1 MTTRSSRRC
10 THEASQRAAERI
22 PGARLVSLE
31 SGGHLMLGQT
41 RIIRNELENRAAFAA
56 QCLASTF
63 ILVLNCWL
71 EVAGARN
78 PRDATHCFAR
88 S

>member
-41 RIIRNELENRAAFAA
+41 RIIRNELENFFAERRDRRAERE
-56 QCLASTF
+56 AS
-63 ILVLNCWL
+63 
-71 EVAGARN
+71 
-78 PRDATHCFAR
+78 
-88 S
+88 